1 MKALEIDDKLSEA
14 HTSLAYETFLHE
26 WDWKGAEKGFKRAI
40 KLNPKYATARQ
51 WYSVYLWAMGR
62 LDESIEQSQKAVQ
75 LDPLSRANNL
85 TLGMAFY
92 FARQFEQS
100 VQQLKK
106 TLEIEPQFF
115 PARVSLS
122 LAYEQLG
129 RFEEAVAEAEG
140 ARAVEDVPL
149 VLAQLGGAYALAGRK
164 DAAHAVVD
172 QLKAQAKERYVS
184 PFEIATV
191 YADLGETDLALEWFA
206 KALEERA
213 SWMVF
218 LKTTPKFDRLRPAP
232 GYSALLER
240 IGFN

>member
-1 MKALEIDDKLSEA
+1 VA
-14 HTSLAYETFLHE
+14 HTSLAYEKFLYE
-26 WDWKGAEKGFKRAI
+26 WDWKGAERGFKRAI

-62 LDESIEQSQKAVQ
+62 LDESIEQAQKAVE

-100 VQQLKK
+100 AHQLKR
-106 TLEIEPQFF
+106 TLEIEPRFF

-129 RFEEAVAEAEG
+129 RFEEAVAEAEA

-149 VLAQLGGAYALAGRK
+149 VVAQLGGAYALAGRK
-164 DAAHAVVD
+164 DEARAIID
-172 QLKAQAKERYVS
+172 TLTAQAQERYVS

-191 YADLGETDLALEWFA
+191 YADLEETDLALEWFE
-206 KALEERA
+206 KALAERA

-218 LKTTPKFDRLRPAP
+218 LNTTPKFDRLRAAP
-232 GYSALLER
+232 GYSALLKG
-240 IGFN
+240 IGFD